1 MAFDTVIRNGTIID
15 GTGRLRYDADVGI
28 RGGKIE
34 AIGSL
39 GDAEAGS
46 VVDAAGLIVAPGFID
61 MHSHSDMSLFD
72 DPGGESKVHQ
82 GVTTEVTGNCSYSPF
97 PLGPTSA
104 ANLGMG
110 WKFEWGEWSDLNGWA
125 ERLETSGMSINVA
138 PQLGQAALQIAVGAN
153 EDRPVTPDEMREMQ
167 RLAAE
172 AIEQGAFSLS
182 TGLSLSPSGYM
193 STEELV
199 ELCRAIAHY
208 DGVFYVTHAR
218 VGAGRHLLAIEEA
231 IEIGQKGGLP
241 VQFSHLAIGSQPD
254 MGGWRKPE
262 ADPVGRG
269 PEMMELFDNARDGG
283 LDITYDSYPYTA
295 GQAGIDQTV
304 PNWAQAGG
312 IDTYMARLRDPETR
326 DRVRD
331 EVRAGLGG
339 VKPLWDTWIIAEVST
354 EENKGL
360 VGRSIADVAAEREVE
375 PAEAA
380 LQIEEEEGS
389 EVSAVVHNR
398 SERDVRFFLSHPLGM
413 IGSDG
418 LAISPTGVHGSEQH
432 HPRFYGTYPRILGRY
447 VREESIMSL
456 ETAVEKMT
464 GMPAERLC
472 LKDRGRVEEGL
483 VADLAIFDP
492 DTVIDRS
499 SFEDPHQLAG
509 GVPHVFVAG
518 EPVVSEGAHTGA
530 RPGRVLRRGKD

>member
-1 MAFDTVIRNGTIID
+1 MAFDTLIKNGTIID

-28 RGGKIE
+28 RGGKI
-34 AIGSL
+34 ATIGSL
-39 GDAEAGS
+39 GDAEAGRI
-46 VVDAAGLIVAPGFID
+46 VDAEGLIVAPGFID

-97 PLGPTSA
+97 PLGPASA
-104 ANLGMG
+104 ANIGMG

-125 ERLETSGMSINVA
+125 ERLEANGMSINIA
-138 PQLGQAALQIAVGAN
+138 AQLGQAALQIAVGAN
-153 EDRPVTPDEMREMQ
+153 EDRPATRDEMREMQ

-193 STEELV
+193 STDELV

-231 IEIGQKGGLP
+231 IEIGQKGGVP

-269 PEMMELFDNARDGG
+269 PEMMELFENARDGG

-312 IDTYMARLRDPETR
+312 VAGYMARLRDPDTR
-326 DRVRD
+326 ARIRD

-339 VKPLWDTWIIAEVST
+339 VRPLWDTWIIAEVSSDA
-354 EENKGL
+354 NKGL
-360 VGRSIADVAAEREVE
+360 VGRSIAEIAAEREVE

-418 LAISPTGVHGSEQH
+418 LAISPTGIHGSEQH

-447 VREESIMSL
+447 VREQSIMSL
-456 ETAVEKMT
+456 ETAVEKMS
-464 GMPAERLC
+464 GMPAERLG

-492 DTVIDRS
+492 NTVIDRS
-499 SFEDPHQLAG
+499 TFEDPHQLAG

-518 EPVVSEGAHTGA
+518 EPVVSDGAHTGT
-530 RPGRVLRRGKD
+530 RPGRVLRRGG

>member
-1 MAFDTVIRNGTIID
+1 MALDTLIKNGTIID

-39 GDAEAGS
+39 GDAEAGRI
-46 VVDAAGLIVAPGFID
+46 VDAEGLIVAPGFID

-104 ANLGMG
+104 ANIGMG

-125 ERLETSGMSINVA
+125 ERLETNGMSINIA

-153 EDRPVTPDEMREMQ
+153 EDRPATRDEMREMQ

-193 STEELV
+193 STEELA

-254 MGGWRKPE
+254 IGGWRKPE
-262 ADPVGRG
+262 EDPVGRG
-269 PEMMELFDNARDGG
+269 PEMMELFESARDGG

-312 IDTYMARLRDPETR
+312 IETYMTRLRDPDTR
-326 DRVRD
+326 ARIRD

-339 VKPLWDTWIIAEVST
+339 VKPLWDTWIIAEVDT
-354 EENKGL
+354 DANKGL

-418 LAISPTGVHGSEQH
+418 LAISPTGIHGSEQH

-447 VREESIMSL
+447 VREQSIMSL
-456 ETAVEKMT
+456 ETAVQKMS
-464 GMPAERLC
+464 GMPAERLG
-472 LKDRGRVEEGL
+472 LKDRGKVEEGL
-483 VADLAIFDP
+483 VADLAVFDP

-518 EPVVSEGAHTGA
+518 EPVVSDGAHTGA
-530 RPGRVLRRGKD
+530 RPGSVLRRGG

>member
-1 MAFDTVIRNGTIID
+1 MALDTLIKNGTIID

-28 RGGKIE
+28 QGGKIE

-39 GDAEAGS
+39 GEAEAGRI
-46 VVDAAGLIVAPGFID
+46 VDAEGLIVAPGFID

-104 ANLGMG
+104 ANIGMG

-125 ERLETSGMSINVA
+125 EILESNGMSINIA

-153 EDRPVTPDEMREMQ
+153 EDRPATRDEMREMQ

-172 AIEQGAFSLS
+172 AVEQGAFSLS

-254 MGGWRKPE
+254 MGGWRKPS

-269 PEMMELFDNARDGG
+269 PEMMELFENARDGG

-312 IDTYMARLRDPETR
+312 IETYMARLRDPEMR
-326 DRVRD
+326 ARIRD

-339 VKPLWDTWIIAEVST
+339 VKPLWDTWIIAEVDT
-354 EENKGL
+354 DANKGL

-418 LAISPTGVHGSEQH
+418 LAISPTGIHGSEQH

-447 VREESIMSL
+447 VREQSIMSL
-456 ETAVEKMT
+456 ETAVEKMS
-464 GMPAERLC
+464 GMPAERLG

-483 VADLAIFDP
+483 VADLAVFDP

-518 EPVVSEGAHTGA
+518 EPVVSDGAHTGA
-530 RPGRVLRRGKD
+530 RPGRVLRRGG

>member
-1 MAFDTVIRNGTIID
+1 MAFDTLIKSGTVID

-39 GDAEAGS
+39 GEAEAGRI
-46 VVDAAGLIVAPGFID
+46 VDAEGLIVAPGFID

-97 PLGPTSA
+97 PLGPASA
-104 ANLGMG
+104 ANIGMG

-125 ERLETSGMSINVA
+125 ERLESNGMSINIA

-153 EDRPVTPDEMREMQ
+153 EDRPTTRDEMREMQ

-254 MGGWRKPE
+254 IGGWRKPS

-269 PEMMELFDNARDGG
+269 PEMMELFENARDGG

-312 IDTYMARLRDPETR
+312 IETYMTRLRDPEMR
-326 DRVRD
+326 ARIRD

-339 VKPLWDTWIIAEVST
+339 VKPLWDTWIIAEVDT
-354 EENKGL
+354 DANKGL

-418 LAISPTGVHGSEQH
+418 LAISPTGIHGSEQH

-456 ETAVEKMT
+456 ETAVEKMS

-483 VADLAIFDP
+483 VADLAVFDP

-509 GVPHVFVAG
+509 GVPHVFVEG
-518 EPVVSEGAHTGA
+518 EPVVSDGTHTGA
-530 RPGRVLRRGKD
+530 RPGRVLRRGG

>member
-1 MAFDTVIRNGTIID
+1 MAFDTLIKNGTIID

-39 GDAEAGS
+39 EDAEAGRT
-46 VVDAAGLIVAPGFID
+46 VDAEGLIVAPGFID

-97 PLGPTSA
+97 PLGPASA
-104 ANLGMG
+104 ANIGMG

-125 ERLETSGMSINVA
+125 ERLEANGMSINIA
-138 PQLGQAALQIAVGAN
+138 AQLGQAALQIAVGAN
-153 EDRPVTPDEMREMQ
+153 EDRPVTRDEMREMQ
-167 RLAAE
+167 RLATE
-172 AIEQGAFSLS
+172 AVEQGAFSLS

-208 DGVFYVTHAR
+208 EDVFYVTHAR

-269 PEMMELFDNARDGG
+269 PEMMELFENARDGG

-295 GQAGIDQTV
+295 GQAGVDQTV

-312 IDTYMARLRDPETR
+312 IETYMARLRDPEMR
-326 DRVRD
+326 ARIRD

-339 VKPLWDTWIIAEVST
+339 VRPLWDTWIIAEVST
-354 EENKGL
+354 DSNKGL
-360 VGRSIADVAAEREVE
+360 VGRSIGEIAAEREVE

-389 EVSAVVHNR
+389 AVSAVVHNR
-398 SERDVRFFLSHPLGM
+398 SERAVRFFLSHPLGM

-447 VREESIMSL
+447 VREQSIMSL
-456 ETAVEKMT
+456 ETAVEKMS
-464 GMPAERLC
+464 GMPAERLG

-499 SFEDPHQLAG
+499 TFEDPHQLAG

-518 EPVVSEGAHTGA
+518 EPVVSDAAHTGA
-530 RPGRVLRRGKD
+530 RPGRVLRRGG

>member
-1 MAFDTVIRNGTIID
+1 MALDTLIKNGTIID
-15 GTGRLRYDADVGI
+15 GTGRLRYDGDVGI

-39 GDAEAGS
+39 GEVEAGRIVDAE
-46 VVDAAGLIVAPGFID
+46 GLIVAPGFID

-97 PLGPTSA
+97 PLGPASA
-104 ANLGMG
+104 ANIGMG

-125 ERLETSGMSINVA
+125 DRLEANGMSINIA

-153 EDRPVTPDEMREMQ
+153 EDRPATRDEMREMQ

-172 AIEQGAFSLS
+172 AVEQGAFSLS

-254 MGGWRKPE
+254 MGGWRKPS

-269 PEMMELFDNARDGG
+269 PEMMELFENARDGG

-312 IDTYMARLRDPETR
+312 VAGYMARLRDPHTR
-326 DRVRD
+326 ARIRD

-339 VKPLWDTWIIAEVST
+339 VKPLWDTWIIAEVDT
-354 EENKGL
+354 DANKGL

-418 LAISPTGVHGSEQH
+418 LAISPTGIHGSEQH

-456 ETAVEKMT
+456 ETAVEKMS

-483 VADLAIFDP
+483 VADLAVFDP
-492 DTVIDRS
+492 DTVVDRS

-518 EPVVSEGAHTGA
+518 EPVVSDGAHTGA
-530 RPGRVLRRGKD
+530 RPGSVLRRGG

>member
-1 MAFDTVIRNGTIID
+1 MAFDTLIKNGTIID

-39 GDAEAGS
+39 EDAEAGRI
-46 VVDAAGLIVAPGFID
+46 VDAEGLIVAPGFID

-97 PLGPTSA
+97 PLGPASA
-104 ANLGMG
+104 ANIGMG

-125 ERLETSGMSINVA
+125 ERLEANGMSINIA
-138 PQLGQAALQIAVGAN
+138 AQLGQAALQIAVGAN
-153 EDRPVTPDEMREMQ
+153 EDRPATRDEMREMQ

-208 DGVFYVTHAR
+208 EDVFYVTHAR

-254 MGGWRKPE
+254 MGGWRKPQ

-269 PEMMELFDNARDGG
+269 PEMMELFENARDGG

-295 GQAGIDQTV
+295 GQAGVDQTV

-312 IDTYMARLRDPETR
+312 IETYMARLRDPEMR
-326 DRVRD
+326 ARIRD

-339 VKPLWDTWIIAEVST
+339 VRPLWDTWIIAEVST
-354 EENKGL
+354 DSNRGL
-360 VGRSIADVAAEREVE
+360 VGRSIAEIAAEREVE

-389 EVSAVVHNR
+389 AVSAVVHNR

-447 VREESIMSL
+447 VREQSIMSL
-456 ETAVEKMT
+456 ETAVEKMS
-464 GMPAERLC
+464 GMPAERLG

-499 SFEDPHQLAG
+499 TFEDPHQLAG

-518 EPVVSEGAHTGA
+518 EPVVSDGAHTGA
-530 RPGRVLRRGKD
+530 RPGRVLRRGG

>member
-28 RGGKIE
+28 RDGKIE

-39 GDAEAGS
+39 GDAEAGR
-46 VVDAAGLIVAPGFID
+46 VVDAAGLVVAPGFID

-97 PLGPTSA
+97 PMGPTSA
-104 ANLGMG
+104 ANIGMG
-110 WKFEWGEWSDLNGWA
+110 WKFDWGEWSDLNGWA
-125 ERLETSGMSINVA
+125 ERLEASGMSINIA
-138 PQLGQAALQIAVGAN
+138 PQLGQAALQIAAGAN
-153 EDRPVTPDEMREMQ
+153 EDRPATREEMREMQ
-167 RLAAE
+167 RLAVE

-231 IEIGQKGGLP
+231 IEIGRKGGLP

-254 MGGWRKPE
+254 MGGWRKPSE
-262 ADPVGRG
+262 DPVGRG
-269 PEMMELFDNARDGG
+269 PEMMELFDNARDSG

-295 GQAGIDQTV
+295 GQAGVDQTV

-312 IDTYMARLRDPETR
+312 IETYMSRLRDPETR
-326 DRVRD
+326 DRIRD

-354 EENKGL
+354 DANKGL

-472 LKDRGRVEEGL
+472 LRDRGRVEEGL
-483 VADLAIFDP
+483 VADLAVFDP

-499 SFEDPHQLAG
+499 TFEDPHQLAG

-518 EPVVSEGAHTGA
+518 EPVVSDGAHTGA
-530 RPGRVLRRGKD
+530 RPGRVLRRGG

>member
-1 MAFDTVIRNGTIID
+1 MAFDTLIKNGTIID

-39 GDAEAGS
+39 EDAEAGRI
-46 VVDAAGLIVAPGFID
+46 VDAEGLIVAPGFID

-97 PLGPTSA
+97 PLGPASA
-104 ANLGMG
+104 ANIGMG

-125 ERLETSGMSINVA
+125 ERLEANGMSINIA
-138 PQLGQAALQIAVGAN
+138 AQLGQAALQIAVGAN
-153 EDRPVTPDEMREMQ
+153 EDRPATRDEMREMQ

-208 DGVFYVTHAR
+208 EDVFYVTHAR

-254 MGGWRKPE
+254 MGGWRKPQ

-269 PEMMELFDNARDGG
+269 PEMMELFENARDGG

-295 GQAGIDQTV
+295 GQAGVDQTV

-312 IDTYMARLRDPETR
+312 IETYMARLRDPEMR
-326 DRVRD
+326 ARIRD

-339 VKPLWDTWIIAEVST
+339 VRPLWDTWIIAEVST
-354 EENKGL
+354 DSNRGL
-360 VGRSIADVAAEREVE
+360 VGRSIGEIAAEREVE

-389 EVSAVVHNR
+389 AVSAVVHNR

-432 HPRFYGTYPRILGRY
+432 HPRFYGTYARILGRY
-447 VREESIMSL
+447 VREQSIMSL
-456 ETAVEKMT
+456 ETAVEKMS
-464 GMPAERLC
+464 GMPAERLG

-499 SFEDPHQLAG
+499 TFEDPHQLAG

-518 EPVVSEGAHTGA
+518 EPVVSDGAHTGA
-530 RPGRVLRRGKD
+530 RPGRVLRRGG